1 MNRENEA
8 RLFADLCR
16 SRPLKEWLEAQLAEQ
31 VKILL
36 VNPDNDLLR
45 KAQGAAQFIKSF
57 QDRLTAAESAA
68 KRQ

>member
-1 MNRENEA
+1 MTREQEQQ
-8 RLFADLCR
+8 LFDHLCR
-16 SRPLKEWLEAQLAEQ
+16 HRPLQEWLQAKLDEQ
-31 VKILL
+31 IKILL

-57 QDRLTAAESAA
+57 QDQLAASESAA